1 MSGLDDSDLISRY
14 LLHDVTPKEQE
25 QIERR
30 YFGDPEYLAL
40 IEAAEG
46 DLIDAYVRRELSRK
60 QRQQF
65 EDNFLS
71 TRARREKLKMAEA
84 LHQHLPRPK
93 PDRRLLYAIGAALLV
108 VAAIAAW
115 WLPKLF

>member
-1 MSGLDDSDLISRY
+1 MSAIEDSAVISRY
-14 LLHDVTPKEQE
+14 LLHDVSPKEQE
-25 QIERR
+25 EIERR
-30 YFGDPEYLAL
+30 YFSDPEYLAL

-46 DLIDAYVRRELSRK
+46 DLIDAYVRRELSRT

-65 EDNFLS
+65 EENFLS

-93 PDRRLLYAIGAALLV
+93 PDRRLLYTIGAVLLV
-108 VAAIAAW
+108 LAAVAAW